1 MKKIWRG
8 ILLVAFMLVA
18 IYGCGTAE
26 GGGNLVVA
34 FFVLVAIA
42 GLMAKAGM
50 IEKPVSKDEY
60 HKYYGEKM

>member
-18 IYGCGTAE
+18 IYGI
-26 GGGNLVVA
+26 GGSDGGRLVVA
-34 FFVLVAIA
+34 VFGLAAIIA
-42 GLMAKAGM
+42 LMVQAGM

-60 HKYYGEKM
+60 HKYYGR